1 MKNKKSEAP
10 IEFEIVDEGTNV
22 EDEDNEVEN
31 EETDNE
37 SEEELAEI
45 ESVVNDEDIDNLIYG
60 LQKLKETKE
69 SIAFELNEEVEL
81 VFHHE
86 DGLGEE

>member
-37 SEEELAEI
+37 SEEELAI
-45 ESVVNDEDIDNLIYG
+45 GYRVVE
-60 LQKLKETKE
+60 
-69 SIAFELNEEVEL
+69 AEVEAHRDEYHQIL
-81 VFHHE
+81 QVKE
-86 DGLGEE
+86 VA